1 MVSRTE
7 LGRRKVTLNPK
18 ALVELRTKQA
28 MNQEDLAGRAKV
40 SVRTIQRA
48 ESGSQIGLQTT
59 QQIATALGVMPDAIR
74 ITEESHR
81 IDNPTADE
89 KDLARV
95 TLLPA
100 RSARALLDVATACDE
115 CRLDHEVDIGPDAI
129 QAAIEL
135 CDAFGPYLPVL
146 CPEVTSFDG
155 SSDNP
160 ARKLADR
167 LRLESKLNASME
179 QLLERG
185 IGVFVGSYVD
195 FIQRP
200 RYDIDEG
207 CWSTRINQKY
217 EDVKIGIVR
226 LGPASSSQLIARVK
240 TEPIPF

>member
-1 MVSRTE
+1 MPIVLLADLGDGE
-7 LGRRKVTLNPK
+7 LARGALQQPNTK
-18 ALVELRTKQA
+18 ALFQLDDAPAEFRFGHA
-28 MNQEDLAGRAKV
+28 ERAA
-40 SVRTIQRA
+40 RA
-48 ESGSQIGLQTT
+48 R
-59 QQIATALGVMPDAIR
+59 V
-74 ITEESHR
+74 
-81 IDNPTADE
+81 DNPTADE